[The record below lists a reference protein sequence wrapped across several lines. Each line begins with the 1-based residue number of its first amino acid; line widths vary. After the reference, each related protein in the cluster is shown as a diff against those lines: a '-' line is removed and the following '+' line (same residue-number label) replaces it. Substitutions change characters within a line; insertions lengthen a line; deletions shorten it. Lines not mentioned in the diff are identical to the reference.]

1 MLPCGNSLGLESLPA
16 LLFSDAM
23 KLLPILLLTV
33 LLALEAQAA
42 QAARRIGEAEVR
54 AGANG
59 VPCFTISKREE
70 QRGGAPDF
78 QAVTV
83 SDSSGKPM
91 WKMAMPRERTFSVTH
106 SMCIPYAG
114 RVQALPQTPA
124 AALEP
129 GKAYQVLIDA
139 RKANNAGSP
148 LRYLAWFC
156 LAPGTAPA
164 GTGISSMSMRGDCQ
178 PGKKT
183 VPRQSR

>member
-1 MLPCGNSLGLESLPA
+1 MLLYGNSLGLKTLPA

-33 LLALEAQAA
+33 LLVPPVQAA
-42 QAARRIGEAEVR
+42 CRIGEAEVR

-59 VPCFTISKREE
+59 VPCFTISEREE
-70 QRGGAPDF
+70 QRGGTPDF
-78 QAVTV
+78 QTVTV

-91 WKMAMPRERTFSVTH
+91 WKMTMPRERTFSVTH

-124 AALEP
+124 AALDT

-139 RKANNAGSP
+139 RKAKNASSP
-148 LRYLAWFC
+148 LRYQAWFC
-156 LAPGTAPA
+156 LVPGVGPA
-164 GTGISSMSMRGDCQ
+164 GASISSTGMRGDCQ
-178 PGKKT
+178 PGRRSE
-183 VPRQSR
+183 PGQSR

>member
-1 MLPCGNSLGLESLPA
+1 MESLPA

-33 LLALEAQAA
+33 LLALPAH
-42 QAARRIGEAEVR
+42 AARRVGEVEVR

-59 VPCFTISKREE
+59 VPCFTISRREE

-91 WKMAMPRERTFSVTH
+91 WKMAMPRERTFPVTH

-139 RKANNAGSP
+139 RKAKNAGSP

-156 LAPGTAPA
+156 LAPGSAPA
-164 GTGISSMSMRGDCQ
+164 GTGISPIGMRGDCQ

-183 VPRQSR
+183 VPGQSR

>member
-1 MLPCGNSLGLESLPA
+1 MPMPSGRLPSLLQME
-16 LLFSDAM
+16 
-23 KLLPILLLTV
+23 
-33 LLALEAQAA
+33 EQAA
-42 QAARRIGEAEVR
+42 QTERNIGEVEVR

>member
-1 MLPCGNSLGLESLPA
+1 MLLYGNSLGLESLPA

-23 KLLPILLLTV
+23 KLLPTLLLTV
-33 LLALEAQAA
+33 LLAPPA
-42 QAARRIGEAEVR
+42 QAARRIGEVEVR

-59 VPCFTISKREE
+59 VPCFTISDREE

-78 QAVTV
+78 EAVTV

-91 WKMAMPRERTFSVTH
+91 WKMTMPRERTFPVTH

-124 AALEP
+124 AVLEA
-129 GKAYQVLIDA
+129 GRAYQVLIDA
-139 RKANNAGSP
+139 RKAKNAASP

-156 LAPGTAPA
+156 LVPGTGLAA
-164 GTGISSMSMRGDCQ
+164 VNTSSMSVRGDCRPDRRPV
-178 PGKKT
+178 PGQA
-183 VPRQSR
+183 R

>member
-1 MLPCGNSLGLESLPA
+1 MLPYGNSLGLESLPA

-23 KLLPILLLTV
+23 KMLSILLLTV
-33 LLALEAQAA
+33 LLAPAA
-42 QAARRIGEAEVR
+42 QAARRVGEAEVR

-59 VPCFTISKREE
+59 VPCFTISRREE

-91 WKMAMPRERTFSVTH
+91 WKMAMPRERTFAVTY

-124 AALEP
+124 TVLEA
-129 GKAYQVLIDA
+129 GKVYQVLIEA
-139 RKANNAGSP
+139 RKAKNAGSP

-164 GTGISSMSMRGDCQ
+164 GTGIFSTGMRGDCQ

-183 VPRQSR
+183 VTRQSR